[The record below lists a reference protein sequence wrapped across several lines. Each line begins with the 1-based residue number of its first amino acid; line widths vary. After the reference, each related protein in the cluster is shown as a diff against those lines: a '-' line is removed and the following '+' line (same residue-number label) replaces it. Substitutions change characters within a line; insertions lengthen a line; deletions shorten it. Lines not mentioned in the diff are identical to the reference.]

1 MNPATSPVIVARG
14 VERCFGHVVA
24 LRSIDL
30 AVHAGEIVLL
40 AGPNG
45 AGKSTL
51 LRCLA
56 GLTRPTRGSVRIHE
70 RQLRTDPGA
79 RALVGFLSHQ
89 NFLYEDLT
97 ARENLRFA
105 ARIYG
110 LDDAEHRVTEA
121 LDAAALAPRGD
132 TRVGMLSHGMRQ
144 RLAIARAT
152 LHGPAVLLFDEP
164 FTGLDAAAADLLQGR
179 IRTEADQGRAVIC
192 VTHQPAEVWRHAT
205 RVVMLDRGAVVLDV
219 PRPSSLDEFLAGYR
233 RLFAA

>member
-1 MNPATSPVIVARG
+1 MNPVIAPIVVARG
-14 VERCFGHVVA
+14 LERRFGHVVA
-24 LRSIDL
+24 LRFIDL
-30 AVHAGEIVLL
+30 TIQAGDVVLL

-56 GLTRPTRGSVRIHE
+56 GLTRPTRGTVRIHD
-70 RQLRTDPGA
+70 RQLRTDPQA

-110 LDDAEHRVTEA
+110 LDEAERRVTAA
-121 LDAAALAPRGD
+121 LDAAGMAPRAD
-132 TRVGMLSHGMRQ
+132 ARAGMLSHGMRQ

-152 LHGPAVLLFDEP
+152 LHGPVVLLLDEP
-164 FTGLDAAAADLLQGR
+164 FTGLDAGATELLQGR
-179 IRTEADQGRAVIC
+179 IQAEAGQGRAVIC
-192 VTHQPAEVWRHAT
+192 VTHQPAEIWRFAT
-205 RVVMLDRGAVVLDV
+205 RVVMLDRGAIVLDA
-219 PRPSSLDEFLAGYR
+219 PRPASLDEFLAGYR